1 MMLKILIIDD
11 EKDALEVLEWKL
23 KTYVSSVTITS
34 CSSPKKALE
43 IINVMC
49 PDVVFLDIQMPEMNG
64 FDFLEKLPSR
74 DFELIF
80 TTAFDEFALQAI
92 KEDAIAYLLKPID
105 KNELI
110 AAVEKARRNLHK
122 DSLVLK
128 MDAMLYSM
136 KPSLPKI
143 NISADGK
150 IYFLEANDVVML
162 QSDKSYTTIYLVST
176 RKIVVS
182 KTLKEVEKK
191 FQMNSFYRVHNS
203 YLVNLDHVKEYMKK
217 DGGELI
223 LTNELTASVS
233 RNKKN
238 ELIEKLKLN
247 V

>member
-1 MMLKILIIDD
+1 MLKILIIDD

-23 KTYVSSVTITS
+23 KTYITDVSITT

-43 IINVMC
+43 IIPNIN
-49 PDVVFLDIQMPEMNG
+49 PNLVFLDVQMPEMNG
-64 FDFLEKLPSR
+64 FSFLEKLPER
-74 DFELIF
+74 DFQLIF

-92 KEDAIAYLLKPID
+92 KNDAVDYLLKPID
-105 KNELI
+105 KEDLI
-110 AAVEKARRNLHK
+110 LAVEKARKNLQK
-122 DSLVLK
+122 NNLELK

-136 KPSLPKI
+136 GTKSPKI

-150 IYFLEANDVVML
+150 IYFLEEDDVVML
-162 QSDKSYTTIYLVST
+162 QSDKSYTTIYLVT
-176 RKIVVS
+176 NKKIIVS

-191 FQMNSFYRVHNS
+191 FQSRSFYRVHNS
-203 YLVNLDHVKEYMKK
+203 YLINLSHVKEYLKR

-223 LTNELTASVS
+223 LTNELTANVS

-238 ELIEKLKLN
+238 ELIEKLQLN